1 MKHAVW
7 IIFAMLIVPVSP
19 AQDNPVFKGESQ
31 IVVVPTLVKDPDGR
45 LVDGLQ
51 AKDFVL
57 EDDAVE
63 QTFQLDQ
70 DAESQPVSIVVALQ
84 TGRRAWREF
93 SRIGQLGSLLDDIIA
108 EGSATSEI
116 TVVQFDSRV
125 RTVRGFNQND
135 TRVADYLK
143 SLSPG
148 DNGAAILDAVNYS
161 VRLLSNLPKDHAKF
175 LLLVSETR
183 DHGSKKSSLE
193 EVVEAVGS
201 SDVLMYA
208 LPFSPSLSQV
218 LDTERGLNRDEW
230 RPKGAPLDFGG
241 PTFMAMNSIRKNV
254 PRALTSMT
262 GGEYELFASEKT
274 FENHVFN
281 FTNHLHSRYV
291 LTFQPKQPH
300 PGLHELHVGVRE
312 SKNLTVLA
320 RTSYW
325 VAH

>member
-1 MKHAVW
+1 MISAL
-7 IIFAMLIVPVSP
+7 LIVAASP

-57 EDDAVE
+57 EDDGVE
-63 QTFQLDQ
+63 QAFQVDQ
-70 DAESQPVSIVVALQ
+70 DVDSQPVSIVVALQ

-93 SRIGQLGSLLDDIIA
+93 SRIGQLGSLLDNIIA
-108 EGSATSEI
+108 EGNATSEI

-125 RTVRGFNQND
+125 RTVRGFNQDD
-135 TRVADYLK
+135 TSVADYLK

-193 EVVEAVGS
+193 EVVEGAGR

-254 PRALTSMT
+254 PKALTSMT

-274 FENHVFN
+274 FENHVID

-300 PGLHELHVGVRE
+300 PGLHELSVRVRE